1 MFNDK
6 PLCLLVNDDYFPQ
19 ELAEKLLSECL
30 FNGDYD
36 DFIVELFREEAVQSK
51 RDFRNGFC
59 DAYAIPMDMLSEVV
73 AGFACKVKFDD
84 SFSKDEAFFTAD
96 IVGEKIVVKSHK
108 FSEIVTKYHD
118 EIAEWAADDLP
129 RCSTMSC
136 GWRRKNGEPTTKK
149 KFFQESLKSL
159 SGNALPRCE
168 TSKRTKKNL
177 FPIVANWFF
186 FVCCY

>member
-108 FSEIVTKYHD
+108 FSEIVAKYRN

-129 RCSTMSC
+129 PMLYDEL
-136 GWRRKNGEPTTKK
+136 WMEKEERRNHYEEVVLP
-149 KFFQESLKSL
+149 QELKELEWERS
-159 SGNALPRCE
+159 AAMRD
-168 TSKRTKKNL
+168 
-177 FPIVANWFF
+177 FI
-186 FVCCY
+186 

>member
-73 AGFACKVKFDD
+73 AGFACKVKCDD
-84 SFSKDEAFFTAD
+84 SLSKDEAFFTAD

-129 RCSTMSC
+129 PMLYDEL
-136 GWRRKNGEPTTKK
+136 WMEKEERRAYYE
-149 KFFQESLKSL
+149 EEV
-159 SGNALPRCE
+159 LPRE
-168 TSKRTKKNL
+168 LKELEWERSAAMRD
-177 FPIVANWFF
+177 F
-186 FVCCY
+186 